1 MTARVRLRR
10 LACALAAAAVVAAPV
25 LATAPAQAE
34 EPKPKKVF
42 TIDDPR
48 VDESSDLAR
57 SGTHDDVWWT
67 SNDSGDS
74 ARIFAIDK
82 TGQVLAEVTYDG
94 QARDVEAIGIGTN
107 KRIYVGDIGDNLSNQ
122 DTITVYSLPEPEQ
135 LQDQRVKARAYK
147 FKYPDGPH
155 NAEAL
160 LVNPQTNRLYI
171 VTKEAPKGGI
181 YAAPTPDE
189 MSRTEVNDLTKL
201 GTAPGIITD
210 GTFTPDGRRVL
221 LRSVN
226 SLTVWSWPAM
236 KQLATAPLPLQIV
249 GESLAMGPNDD
260 TVYFGSE
267 GKNSAVYQMAIP
279 AATKAQPGDTKQASS
294 SGSGGSQD
302 TKQSH
307 TMRWTLIGAGA
318 FALLMAMFTF
328 PRGRRERAD
337 AMLERQ
343 QRQQRQQH
351 RRPARPEPPGGRGGY
366 GI

>member
-1 MTARVRLRR
+1 M
-10 LACALAAAAVVAAPV
+10 AAAAVVLAPV
-25 LATAPAQAE
+25 LAAAPAGAE
-34 EPKPKKVF
+34 EPKPKKLF
-42 TIDDPR
+42 TIDDSR

-82 TGQVLAEVTYDG
+82 TGKVLAEVTYDA

-171 VTKEAPKGGI
+171 VTKEAPKGAI

-201 GTAPGIITD
+201 GTAPAIITD

-226 SLTVWSWPAM
+226 SLSVLSWPAM
-236 KQLATAPLPLQIV
+236 KPLATAPLPLQVV
-249 GESLAMGPNDD
+249 GESLAMGLDD
-260 TVYFGSE
+260 KSVLFGSE
-267 GKNSAVYQMAIP
+267 GKNSAVYELAIP
-279 AATKAQPGDTKQASS
+279 SVTKAQSGDTQPASS
-294 SGSGGSQD
+294 SGSGGSQES
-302 TKQSH
+302 KQSH
-307 TMRWTLIGAGA
+307 AMRWTLIGAGA

-337 AMLERQ
+337 AILERQ
-343 QRQQRQQH
+343 QRQRS
-351 RRPARPEPPGGRGGY
+351 RPV
-366 GI
+366 